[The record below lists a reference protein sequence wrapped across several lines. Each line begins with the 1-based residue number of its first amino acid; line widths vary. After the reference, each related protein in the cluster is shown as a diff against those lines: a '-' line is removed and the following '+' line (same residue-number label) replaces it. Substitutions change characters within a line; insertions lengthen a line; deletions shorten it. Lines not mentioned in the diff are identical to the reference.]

1 MATFEQYEKK
11 DKTKAWKFQAYL
23 GINEVTGKPVKTT
36 RRNFKTKK
44 EAQLALSRLK
54 LEFENKETKKIVT
67 ETYQEIY
74 DLWFSSYKKT
84 VKETTS
90 LATERYMKL
99 HVLPILGTSK
109 IDLITP
115 KTCQNA
121 VNQWSDKLQVY
132 KVVLQYASKVM
143 DYAITLELIEKNPF
157 DRVVRPKI
165 KRTRKEKEIKFYT
178 TNQVRQVL
186 LYLEKKA
193 QSVKDENLLYKYF
206 AEWDLCMYRILA
218 FTGLRAGEALALT
231 FDDIDFFKKKLTVN
245 KNLSKVKNG
254 YTVSSPKTKTSKRTI
269 SLDNKT
275 CKVLKH
281 WQLRQK
287 EFYFQNNIKNK
298 GIVFADYEGNYSN
311 RQALY
316 MRSNRIADFT
326 NLPRIGTHGWR
337 HTHAS
342 MLYEAGVPMK
352 KTQIRLGH
360 ANLEI
365 TNSIYTHL
373 SEKQK
378 NETAKKLASFANF

>member
-1 MATFEQYEKK
+1 MATFVQYEKK

-23 GINEVTGKPVKTT
+23 GINESTGKPVKTT

-44 EAQLALSRLK
+44 EAQLALSRLQV
-54 LEFENKETKKIVT
+54 EFENGETKKIVT

-84 VKETTS
+84 VKESTS

-99 HVLPILGTSK
+99 HVLPIFGTSK

-115 KTCQNA
+115 KACQTA
-121 VNQWSDKLQVY
+121 VNKWSDKLQVY

-157 DRVVRPKI
+157 ERVVRPKV

-178 TNQVRQVL
+178 TSQVQQVL
-186 LYLEKKA
+186 LYLEEKV
-193 QSVKDENLLYKYF
+193 QSVKDKNLLYKYF
-206 AEWDLCMYRILA
+206 AEWDLCMYRVLA

-231 FDDIDFFKKKLTVN
+231 FNDIDFSKKTLTVN
-245 KNLSKVKNG
+245 KTLSKVKNG
-254 YTVSSPKTKTSKRTI
+254 YAVSSPKTKTSKRTI
-269 SLDNKT
+269 SLDDKT
-275 CKVLKH
+275 CRILKR

-287 EFYFQNNIKNK
+287 EFYFQNKIKNK
-298 GIVFADYEGNYSN
+298 DTIFTNYEGNYSN

-316 MRSNRIADFT
+316 MRSNKIADFT
-326 NLPRIGTHGWR
+326 NLPKIGTHGWH

-352 KTQIRLGH
+352 ETQMRLGH

-378 NETAKKLASFANF
+378 NATAEKLASFANF

>member
-1 MATFEQYEKK
+1 MATFVQYEKK

-23 GINEVTGKPVKTT
+23 GINESTGKPVKTT

-44 EAQLALSRLK
+44 EAQLALSRLQV
-54 LEFENKETKKIVT
+54 EFENGETKKIVT

-84 VKETTS
+84 VKESTS

-99 HVLPILGTSK
+99 HVLPIFGTSK

-115 KTCQNA
+115 KACQTA
-121 VNQWSDKLQVY
+121 VNKWSDKLQVY

-157 DRVVRPKI
+157 ERVVRPKV

-178 TNQVRQVL
+178 TSQVQQVL
-186 LYLEKKA
+186 LYLEEKV
-193 QSVKDENLLYKYF
+193 QSVKDKNLLYKYF
-206 AEWDLCMYRILA
+206 AEWDLCMYRVLA

-231 FDDIDFFKKKLTVN
+231 FNDIDFSKKTLTVN
-245 KNLSKVKNG
+245 KTLSKVKNG
-254 YTVSSPKTKTSKRTI
+254 YAVSSPKTKTSKRTI
-269 SLDNKT
+269 SLDDKT
-275 CKVLKH
+275 CRILKR

-287 EFYFQNNIKNK
+287 EFYFQNKIKNK
-298 GIVFADYEGNYSN
+298 DTIFTNYEGNYSN

-316 MRSNRIADFT
+316 MRSNKIADFT
-326 NLPRIGTHGWR
+326 NLPKIGTHGWR

-352 KTQIRLGH
+352 ETQMRLGH

-378 NETAKKLASFANF
+378 NATAEKLASFANF